1 MIRALI
7 VASVVSFV
15 IAVCCFA
22 AAFAIIGG
30 PFYIDDEGQF
40 HRTDWQDVSY
50 TVQRLPTP
58 LISHDI

>member
-40 HRTDWQDVSY
+40 HRTDWQDVSL
-50 TVQRLPTP
+50 VQRLPTP
-58 LISHDI
+58 LVSRST